1 MKVTLLGYSSF
12 IAKKTGKQSLVIGY
26 GYEDPRW
33 KGLHIEQKFVN
44 PDVVEGILKPGCS
57 LNIDFNS
64 GGFVQSVEA
73 LD

>member
-12 IAKKTGKQSLVIGY
+12 IAKKTGNQSLVIGY
-26 GYEDPRW
+26 GYEDQRW

-44 PDVVEGILKPGCS
+44 PDVVEGILKPGCTVE
-57 LNIDFNS
+57 IDFNS
-64 GGFVQSVEA
+64 GGYVVGLKA

>member
-12 IAKKTGKQSLVIGY
+12 ISKKSGNQALVIGY
-26 GYEDPRW
+26 GYEDQRW
-33 KGLHIEQKFVN
+33 KGLHIEQKYVN
-44 PDVVEGILKPGCS
+44 PDVVSGVLKPGCT